1 MAFTYI
7 IFTIMISYITPL
19 MIINQI
25 GSEIGYLFIKMIYI
39 LYIYIYKYRIK
50 YVFVWN
56 GIDFGVDYEFAI
68 RICHIAS

>member
-39 LYIYIYKYRIK
+39 LFIYIYIYINIGLNM
-50 YVFVWN
+50 FS
-56 GIDFGVDYEFAI
+56 FGMA
-68 RICHIAS
+68 

>member
-1 MAFTYI
+1 M
-7 IFTIMISYITPL
+7 
-19 MIINQI
+19 
-25 GSEIGYLFIKMIYI
+25 
-39 LYIYIYKYRIK
+39 IYIYKYRIE